1 MKVQLERQAHPAK
14 GVACQRG
21 QTVDMGANRTR
32 FTDTHH
38 VTARVVG
45 VQERTLRKP

>member
-1 MKVQLERQAHPAK
+1 MKVQRALSASRR
-14 GVACQRG
+14 GVVCQRG

-32 FTDTHH
+32 FTGTHH

-45 VQERTLRKP
+45 VLERTLRKP